1 MMQVQVI
8 SLLGRFDAPVPW
20 ERVLWLEGELAGHA
34 IRESRREGIPRGC
47 RVGFRQVTIRGADDV
62 GQAMHACATSD
73 AAVVLMPADA
83 ELSRSIAAKLPLERC
98 VLLHQNLDP
107 AMLPNSCSLRL
118 GMGVRGDKLKV
129 AAALVRDHGGTP
141 PILVSRL
148 PVAGTPLD
156 GLVRV
161 MEGPRDPADAQEWL
175 RQAVDPASEELLILE
190 CGGATNRAIAA
201 FMAGRMPI
209 LFLNGNPDTADPA
222 ASSRVRE
229 VVGNLPER
237 IGGALAA
244 SVATVTGDS
253 TLEDLDTAGMLAWR
267 LDGVRLTIASADRL
281 TPSPRESLSKALH
294 RRMLQFDGTRSV
306 FRGWHRPMWFG
317 ADGCN
322 RGVETVVARVD
333 AATRRRV
340 TADFQVADAAE
351 GGARIAT
358 TLGVDIDFV
367 SISDIKED
375 AGTFEAEL
383 VVRVDGGA
391 GEPGVEPSQVLRI
404 LNMTAT
410 PEWLSAVPD
419 GPRVIAQGLRGTFE
433 FTPDLA
439 LYPVDRQLL
448 AIRVA
453 PTGVQR
459 GIVMRP
465 IPTCRDTDCELVG
478 WRVACAHRGVTY
490 AVRPSTCG
498 LPGTVQ
504 GIEFGL
510 HLARARADV
519 PLRVCI
525 PLVLLASI
533 ATVAVAVAEMTSLEV
548 TVGLLGSVFLTA
560 VALYFSEPKPAP
572 GARTL
577 VDAIYQRVFVLFALL
592 LVATLIATQFGDERY
607 PAIMRGIAIAIVPAA
622 FVLLWG
628 IKAMVGPARWRIL
641 ASDRW

>member
-1 MMQVQVI
+1 
-8 SLLGRFDAPVPW
+8 
-20 ERVLWLEGELAGHA
+20 
-34 IRESRREGIPRGC
+34 
-47 RVGFRQVTIRGADDV
+47 
-62 GQAMHACATSD
+62 
-73 AAVVLMPADA
+73 MPADA

-148 PVAGTPLD
+148 PVEGTPLD

-201 FMAGRMPI
+201 SVAGRIPI
-209 LFLNGNPDTADPA
+209 LFLNGNPDTADLA

-244 SVATVTGDS
+244 AVAAVTGDS
-253 TLEDLDTAGMLAWR
+253 ELKDLDTAGMLAWR
-267 LDGVRLTIASADRL
+267 IDGVRLAVASADRL
-281 TPSPRESLSKALH
+281 SVPAGESLSRAMH
-294 RRMLQFDGTRSV
+294 RRMLQFDGRRSV

-322 RGVETVVARVD
+322 RGVETVVARIDTV
-333 AATRRRV
+333 TQRRV
-340 TADFQVADAAE
+340 TGELQVRESASGDS
-351 GGARIAT
+351 RIVG
-358 TLGVDIDFV
+358 TLGVDVDFV
-367 SISDIKED
+367 SVSDIKED

-383 VVRVDGGA
+383 IVRVDGGE
-391 GEPGVEPSQVLRI
+391 GEPCVEPSRCLRI
-404 LNMTAT
+404 MNAVTL
-410 PEWLSAVPD
+410 PDWLAPVQD
-419 GPRVIAQGLRGTFE
+419 GPRVIAQRVYGTFE
-433 FTPDLA
+433 FAPDLA
-439 LYPVDRQLL
+439 LYPLDRQLL
-448 AIRVA
+448 SVRMA
-453 PTGVQR
+453 PAEARDGAV
-459 GIVMRP
+459 IRP
-465 IPTCRDTDCELVG
+465 IPNCRDTDCELVG
-478 WRVACAHRGVTY
+478 WRIACGHRGVTCT
-490 AVRPSTCG
+490 ARPSAG
-498 LPGTVQ
+498 GEPEAVQ

-519 PLRVCI
+519 PIRVCI
-525 PLVLLASI
+525 PLILLTAI
-533 ATVAVAVAEMTSLEV
+533 AATAAAVSSLESLDI

-577 VDAIYQRVFVLFALL
+577 VDAIYQRVFVIFAIL

-607 PAIMRGIAIAIVPAA
+607 PAIMKGIAIAIAPAA
-622 FVLLWG
+622 AALLLG
-628 IKAMVGPARWRIL
+628 MKAMVGPARWRIL
-641 ASDRW
+641 AIDRWRR